1 MTHSQISICRSI
13 IRSIK
18 MTEAVLIEINSHI
31 ATLTLN
37 NPAKLNAF
45 SDEMLLRLAALLDE
59 CERNDDVR
67 VLVLTGA
74 GKGFCSGGDVT
85 KMGPDVDNRPHVTK
99 SYISEVIQAFPK
111 ALQHL
116 TKPIIASI
124 NGVAAGGGLD
134 LALACD
140 IRVAGESARM
150 AETYCNIGLLPGGGG
165 AWLLPRI
172 VGKPKALEM
181 LLAGNFVD
189 ANEAYHIGMV
199 NHVWP
204 DRELA
209 DRTYKLASDI
219 AGNPPLSV
227 RLTKQAVIHG
237 MGTDMVSNLDL
248 ISSHIALAKTGPD
261 HSEAII
267 AFKEKRKGNFIG
279 Y

>member
-1 MTHSQISICRSI
+1 MPES
-13 IRSIK
+13 
-18 MTEAVLIEINSHI
+18 VLIEINNYI

-37 NPAKLNAF
+37 NPSKLNAF
-45 SDEMLLRLAALLDE
+45 SDEMLLRLVALIDE

-67 VLVLTGA
+67 VIVLTGA

-85 KMGPDVDNRPHVTK
+85 KMGPAVDNRPHVTK
-99 SYISEVIQAFPK
+99 SYITEVIQAFPK
-111 ALQHL
+111 KIEHV

-140 IRVAGESARM
+140 IRVAGESATM

-172 VGKPKALEM
+172 VGQPKALEM
-181 LLAGNFVD
+181 LLAGNFID
-189 ANEAYHIGMV
+189 ANEAYRIGMI

-204 DRELA
+204 DKELA
-209 DRTYKLASDI
+209 ARTYRLASDI
-219 AGNPPLSV
+219 AENPPLSV

-237 MGTDMVSNLDL
+237 MNTDMANNLDL
-248 ISSHIALAKTGPD
+248 VSSHISITKNGPD
-261 HSEAII
+261 HSEAIK
-267 AFKEKRKGNFIG
+267 AFREKRKGNFIG
-279 Y
+279 H

>member
-1 MTHSQISICRSI
+1 
-13 IRSIK
+13 

-31 ATLTLN
+31 ATLKLN
-37 NPAKLNAF
+37 NPTKLNAF
-45 SDEMLLRLAALLDE
+45 SDEMLLRLVALIDE

-67 VLVLTGA
+67 VLVLTGV

-99 SYISEVIQAFPK
+99 SYITEVIQAFPK

-189 ANEAYHIGMV
+189 ANEAYHIGMI

-209 DRTYKLASDI
+209 ERTYKLASDI

-227 RLTKQAVIHG
+227 RLTKQAVIQG
-237 MGTDMVSNLDL
+237 MGTDMASNLDL
-248 ISSHIALAKTGPD
+248 ISSHIAVAKSGPD
-261 HSEAII
+261 HSEAIT